1 MGSKRT
7 EKPWVPIALAFL
19 SCLLFFA
26 VTFNMGL
33 MISFQSV
40 SSIIRFFPKSA
51 NYTTPPSTNS
61 SIPRFAYF
69 VYGSKGDLD
78 KLWRIVQAVYHPR
91 NHYLLHLDRESSVEE
106 RSELESRVVK
116 DPIMAK
122 VGNVRIISNAN
133 MVTYR
138 GPTMVSNVLHACA
151 IFLRTYKDWDWFI
164 NLSASDYPLVTQDE
178 KRGKPLFV
186 DPGLYAA
193 KKSDVFEVQQ
203 IRDLPTAFNLF
214 TGSAWVV
221 LSRPFV
227 EYCIWGW
234 DNLPRT
240 LLMYYT
246 NFISSAEGYFQ
257 TVICNSPEFTG
268 TAINHDLHYI
278 SWPNRPPLQH
288 PRTLTLEDLPAM
300 ISSNVPFARKFMRDD
315 PVLDKID
322 ADLLDRKGRR
332 FAPGGWCMTTEK
344 DCLEVGDMD
353 SVRPGPGAL
362 RLRSI
367 MARLMEDQ
375 SGQNYCRA

>member
-78 KLWRIVQAVYHPR
+78 KLWRTVQAVYHPR
-91 NHYLLHLDRESSVEE
+91 NHYLLHLDRESPVEE

-122 VGNVRIISNAN
+122 VGNDLQRL
-133 MVTYR
+133 
-138 GPTMVSNVLHACA
+138 G
-151 IFLRTYKDWDWFI
+151 
-164 NLSASDYPLVTQDE
+164 LVHQPQCIRLPSCDPRRE

-322 ADLLDRKGRR
+322 ADLLDRKGRS